1 MSPLYL
7 ISIAYTWNNCLCT
20 IRRYSSDRRGSA
32 TNANYTS
39 SCSVTC
45 KDDDYL
51 DRVEITDCM
60 GRCTASGDT
69 VTCIGETLYLRKK
82 CNGHESSGP
91 ISEL

>member
-1 MSPLYL
+1 MK
-7 ISIAYTWNNCLCT
+7 T
-20 IRRYSSDRRGSA
+20 IKRVILNEATELTNDERKMVFGGSA

>member
-1 MSPLYL
+1 
-7 ISIAYTWNNCLCT
+7 
-20 IRRYSSDRRGSA
+20 
-32 TNANYTS
+32 
-39 SCSVTC
+39 
-45 KDDDYL
+45 
-51 DRVEITDCM
+51 M